1 MTCQSTSQKSI
12 KLLVLFLPFKSSSKV
27 TRNTSVD
34 IRLTEHCDRE
44 YLTSTKSSDKVT
56 ESSSA
61 NTNSSDKVTGSTYV
75 STKSLDEV
83 TESSS
88 VNTKS
93 AGQGLQGCVSGS
105 SKTISCLLTIS
116 ILGAKGLAK
125 FH

>member
-1 MTCQSTSQKSI
+1 MTGNIS
-12 KLLVLFLPFKSSSKV
+12 
-27 TRNTSVD
+27 
-34 IRLTEHCDRE
+34 
-44 YLTSTKSSDKVT
+44 TSTKSSDKVT

-93 AGQGLQGCVSGS
+93 SGQGLQGCVSGS
-105 SKTISCLLTIS
+105 SKTTSCLLTIS
-116 ILGAKGLAK
+116 ILGAKGVAK